1 MKKTIFNT
9 LLLAALL
16 SAASCGNN
24 NETDSKE
31 IAEEQNEAKLDDTHL
46 EKDAE
51 FAVAAADGGMME
63 VELGKLAATNAAS
76 AQVKEFAQG
85 MVTDHSQ
92 ANEELKSL
100 AASKNIALPATLSED
115 KQKKVNELAEKKGAD
130 FDKAYMDFMVDDHEE
145 DIKKFQ
151 DEADNGND
159 AEIKGWAS
167 GKVPVLQHHLEM
179 AKTTRDAVKK

>member
-1 MKKTIFNT
+1 MKKTIVNT

-31 IAEEQNEAKLDDTHL
+31 VAEEQNEAKLDDTNL

-85 MVTDHSQ
+85 MVADHSQ

-100 AASKNIALPATLSED
+100 AASKNIALPAMLSED
-115 KQKKVNELAEKKGAD
+115 KQKKVNELAEKKGAG

-151 DEADNGND
+151 NEADNGND

-167 GKVPVLQHHLEM
+167 GKVPVLQHHLQM